1 MENKRK
7 RIFHI
12 IQIGTNDDLPSR
24 AFDIVIVCA
33 IFLNLF
39 AVLFDTFDV
48 SKDFKT
54 PLAVIEWGTVIFF
67 TIEYLLRLWTA
78 DYLYPKRSYWGAKVA
93 FVFSFFGLIDLL
105 AILPTYLPLVFPA
118 GAVAFRMFRVI
129 RIFRLFKVNAKY
141 DAFNVIVDVL
151 KDKRK
156 QLFSSLIMIWIL
168 MVAASLCMYSL
179 ENEAQPG
186 VFKNAF
192 SGIWWSASTILTIG
206 YGDIAPI
213 TTAGKIMSMVIS
225 FLGVG
230 MVAVPTGIISAG
242 FVEQYQRVKRIDAT
256 AEEQKLRFVTS
267 VVGPKHAYV
276 GKCVKDIAF
285 PPQLL
290 LIVVLRKKDA
300 GEEEIMPDGDLK
312 IMANDELVFAA
323 QNFNETRK
331 IDLRELKIKEEHP
344 WGGKMI
350 RDLDISRLELIVSI
364 ERRGKTVI
372 PNGRTVIKKDDT
384 LLIYSKKG

>member
-12 IQIGTNDDLPSR
+12 IQIGTNDDIISR
-24 AFDIVIVCA
+24 AFDIFIVCA

-39 AVLFDTFDV
+39 VVLFDTFDV
-48 SKDFKT
+48 AKDFKT
-54 PLAVIEWGTVIFF
+54 AVNIIEWSTVIIF
-67 TIEYLLRLWTA
+67 TIEYILRLWTA
-78 DYLYPKRSYWGAKVA
+78 DFLYPKRSFWGARLA
-93 FVFSFFGLIDLL
+93 FIFSFFGLVDLL
-105 AILPTYLPLVFPA
+105 AILPSYLPLIFPA

-129 RIFRLFKVNAKY
+129 RIFRLFKVNAKS

-156 QLFSSLIMIWIL
+156 QLFSSIIMILIL

-179 ENEAQPG
+179 ENRAQPEI
-186 VFKNAF
+186 FKNAF

-213 TTAGKIMSMVIS
+213 TTGGKIMAMVIS

-230 MVAVPTGIISAG
+230 LVAIPTGIISAG
-242 FVEQYQRVKRIDAT
+242 FVEQYQRARHVGDT

-267 VVGPKHAYV
+267 VVGAKHPYV
-276 GKCVKDIAF
+276 GKLVRDIAF

-290 LIVVLRKKDA
+290 LVVVLRKKDA
-300 GEEEIMPDGDLK
+300 GEEEIVPDGDLQ
-312 IMANDELVFAA
+312 IMMNDVLVFAA
-323 QNFNETRK
+323 QNFDDTRK
-331 IDLRELKIKEEHP
+331 IDLREVKIKEEHP
-344 WGGKMI
+344 WVGKMI